1 MYALLGNDVED
12 SSVVDGSYPKE
23 IVKKGTS
30 SKKADVPPP
39 SADPAKARNNKKKP
53 TGNEAAARTKNT
65 NRTKGGPSSTPSKH
79 QKKPFDKHSRK
90 NDDSKKKVRQ
100 GWGEST
106 KAQAEGEVEGAKDAE
121 IEIEKD
127 AAAPAAPPKP
137 QGKSLAE
144 YFEELKVKQS
154 GLEGAKATREANEGS
169 EKWTNAEKIEK
180 QQEEF
185 VSATAVKA
193 TKQKAKK
200 EKKFLDFDAVFA
212 DQSSRDDSKSFK
224 GGKKSTGGKKNSKS
238 NTLKPE
244 VNDVNFP
251 SL

>member
-1 MYALLGNDVED
+1 M
-12 SSVVDGSYPKE
+12 
-23 IVKKGTS
+23 KKGTS

-53 TGNEAAARTKNT
+53 TGNEAAVRAKNT
-65 NRTKGGPSSTPSKH
+65 NRAKGGPSSTPSKH
-79 QKKPFDKHSRK
+79 QKKPFDRHSRK

-106 KAQAEGEVEGAKDAE
+106 KAQADGEVEGAKDAE
-121 IEIEKD
+121 IEIEQD

-144 YFEELKVKQS
+144 YFEELKIKQS
-154 GLEGAKATREANEGS
+154 GLQGNKPVREANEGS
-169 EKWTNAEKIEK
+169 EKWSDAEKIEK

-185 VSATAVKA
+185 IAATAVKA
-193 TKQKAKK
+193 SKQKAKK
-200 EKKFLDFDAVFA
+200 EKKFLDFNAVFA
-212 DQSSRDDSKSFK
+212 DQSPRDDSKSFK
-224 GGKKSTGGKKNSKS
+224 DGKKPAGGKKNVKS
-238 NTLKPE
+238 NNQKPE